1 VISLGQGRLALLFAA
16 ASATIAQAQS
26 LNGPPVTCKGERIS
40 RIDVESNP
48 PFRINGN
55 TIWQRAGR
63 FAAKQHVTTKEW
75 IIRRYLA
82 LQEGDVC
89 TELRRGESERILRAQ
104 PFIADATVLAYE
116 DGNGGVVLNVT
127 TVDEVSLIV
136 AAGVTSK
143 SPRFRSLTFGEA
155 NLLGRAIH
163 AEAGW
168 KTGYGF
174 RDEYQGKVVDYQ
186 FMGRPYQ
193 ARLEGGRRPLGSDWA
208 METSHPFLTDLQRIS
223 WRTTAGNTLGYFE
236 FRRPNTD
243 PKADAVA
250 LRVQRSYSDIG
261 GVVRIGPPLGRVALV
276 GGSISFE
283 DEKPGTQ
290 PVLISDSTVTPDTSQ
305 ALVNRYSTH
314 QTARINGLWGVRNI
328 HFVRVSGFDALEGTQ
343 DLRTGVEVA
352 TLVGKGVRL
361 LRGKEQD
368 WFGST
373 SLYAGTASQI
383 AFTAMEIT
391 GEGRRDQAGRW
402 DGILAHGRAA
412 LYMKPFNRQTF
423 MSDLT
428 WSGGWKQRIPFQLT
442 FADRDGGLRGFRS
455 TQGGGGR
462 RLIGRVEDRYL
473 IGRYK
478 QLASVAFAG
487 FAEAGKLWAGDTPF
501 GVTTP
506 VSASVGFSLLAAS
519 PPQSRRTLRLDFAFP
534 VRGQSDKRSEIRLVV
549 KDFTR
554 MFRIEPRDVT
564 NSRERS
570 VPASVF
576 SWP

>member
-1 VISLGQGRLALLFAA
+1 M
-16 ASATIAQAQS
+16 AQAQS

-40 RIDVESNP
+40 RIDIESNP

-63 FAAKQHVTTKEW
+63 FAARQHVTTKDW

-82 LQEGDVC
+82 LQEGDAC

-104 PFIADATVLAYE
+104 PFIADATVLAYA
-116 DGNGGVVLNVT
+116 DGSGGIILNVT
-127 TVDEVSLIV
+127 TVDEISLILGM
-136 AAGVTSK
+136 GVTSK
-143 SPRFRSLTFGEA
+143 KPRFRSFTLGEA
-155 NLLGRAIH
+155 NLMGRAIH
-163 AEAGW
+163 AESGW
-168 KTGYGF
+168 KTGFGF
-174 RDEYQGKVVDYQ
+174 RDEYEAKVIDYQ

-193 ARLEGGRRPLGSDWA
+193 ARLEGGRRQLGSDWA
-208 METSHPFLTDLQRIS
+208 METAHPFLTDLQRIS

-243 PKADAVA
+243 PNVNVVA
-250 LRVQRSYSDIG
+250 LRIERSWSDIG

-290 PVLISDSTVTPDTSQ
+290 PVLISDSTVAPDTSS
-305 ALVNRYSTH
+305 ALINRYTTH
-314 QTARINGLWGVRNI
+314 QTARINGLWGLRNI

-352 TLVGKGVRL
+352 TLVGKGVRI

-373 SLYAGTASQI
+373 SLYTGLASQV
-383 AFTAMEIT
+383 AFAALEIT
-391 GEGRRDQAGRW
+391 GEGRRDQAGKW

-412 LYMKPFNRQTF
+412 LYAKPFNRQTF

-428 WSGGWKQRIPFQLT
+428 WSGGWRQRIPFQLT

-455 TQGGGGR
+455 SEVGGGR
-462 RLIGRVEDRYL
+462 RLIGRAEDRYL

-478 QLASVAFAG
+478 QIASVAVAG
-487 FAEAGKLWAGDTPF
+487 FAEAGKMWAGDTPF

-519 PPQSRRTLRLDFAFP
+519 PPQSRRTVRADFAFP
-534 VRGQSDKRSEIRLVV
+534 VRGNSNKKAEVRIVV
-549 KDFTR
+549 TDFTR

>member
-1 VISLGQGRLALLFAA
+1 
-16 ASATIAQAQS
+16 
-26 LNGPPVTCKGERIS
+26 
-40 RIDVESNP
+40 
-48 PFRINGN
+48 
-55 TIWQRAGR
+55 
-63 FAAKQHVTTKEW
+63 
-75 IIRRYLA
+75 
-82 LQEGDVC
+82 
-89 TELRRGESERILRAQ
+89 
-104 PFIADATVLAYE
+104 VLAYP
-116 DGNGGVVLNVT
+116 DSSGGIILNVT

-136 AAGVTSK
+136 GASVTSK
-143 SPRFRSLTFGEA
+143 SPRFRALTLGEG

-174 RDEYQGKVVDYQ
+174 RDEYAAKVIDYQ

-193 ARLEGGRRPLGSDWA
+193 ARLEGGKRQLGSDWA
-208 METSHPFLTDLQRIS
+208 METAHPFLTDLQRIS
-223 WRTTAGNTLGYFE
+223 WRTTAGNSLGYFE

-243 PKADAVA
+243 PNAAAVA
-250 LRVQRSYSDIG
+250 LRIQRSYSDIG
-261 GVVRIGPPLGRVALV
+261 GVIRVGPPLGRVALV

-290 PVLISDSTVTPDTSQ
+290 PVLIGDSTVVPDTSQ
-305 ALVNRYSTH
+305 ALINRYTTH

-343 DLRTGVEVA
+343 DLRTGVELS

-373 SLYAGTASQI
+373 NLYAGAASQV
-383 AFTAMEIT
+383 AFTALEIS
-391 GEGRRDQAGRW
+391 GEGRRDQAGNW

-455 TQGGGGR
+455 SEAGGGR
-462 RLIGRVEDRYL
+462 RLIGKVEDRYL

-478 QLASVAFAG
+478 QAATVAVAG
-487 FAEAGKLWAGDTPF
+487 FAEAGKIWAGDTPF
-501 GVTTP
+501 GVNTP
-506 VSASVGFSLLAAS
+506 LYASAGFSLLAAS
-519 PPQSRRTLRLDFAFP
+519 PPQSRRTVRADFAFP
-534 VRGQSDKRSEIRLVV
+534 IKGQSDKRAEVRIVV
-549 KDFTR
+549 TDFTR

>member
-1 VISLGQGRLALLFAA
+1 VALLLAA
-16 ASATIAQAQS
+16 ASATMAQAQS
-26 LNGPPVTCKGERIS
+26 LNGPPVACKGERIS

-48 PFRINGN
+48 PFRISGN
-55 TIWQRAGR
+55 NIWQRAGR
-63 FAAKQHVTTKEW
+63 FAARQHVTTKDW

-82 LQEGDVC
+82 LQEGGVC

-104 PFIADATVLAYE
+104 PFIADATVLAYA
-116 DGNGGVVLNVT
+116 DGSGGIVINVT
-127 TVDEVSLIV
+127 TVDEISLILG
-136 AAGVTSK
+136 AGVTTK
-143 SPRFRSLTFGEA
+143 SPRFRSLTLGEA
-155 NLLGRAIH
+155 NLMGRAVH

-174 RDEYQGKVVDYQ
+174 RDEYQAKVIDYQ
-186 FMGRPYQ
+186 FLGRPYQ
-193 ARLEGGRRPLGSDWA
+193 ARLEGGRRQLGSDWA
-208 METSHPFLTDLQRIS
+208 METAHPFLTDLQRVS

-236 FRRPNTD
+236 FRRPRTGID
-243 PKADAVA
+243 SSPVA
-250 LRVQRSYSDIG
+250 LRIQRSWSDIG

-283 DEKPGTQ
+283 DEKPGTE

-305 ALVNRYSTH
+305 ALMNRYTTH

-352 TLVGKGVRL
+352 TLIGKGVRL

-373 SLYAGTASQI
+373 NLYAGAASQL
-383 AFTAMEIT
+383 AYAAVEVS
-391 GEGRRDQAGRW
+391 GEGRRDQAGNW

-412 LYMKPFNRQTF
+412 LYMKPFDRQTF
-423 MSDLT
+423 MSDLN

-442 FADRDGGLRGFRS
+442 FADREGGLRGFRS
-455 TQGGGGR
+455 TEVGGGR

-478 QLASVAFAG
+478 QIATIAVAG

-501 GVTTP
+501 GVNTP
-506 VSASVGFSLLAAS
+506 LNASVGFSLLAAS
-519 PPQSRRTLRLDFAFP
+519 PPQSRRTLRADFAFP
-534 VRGQSDKRSEIRLVV
+534 VRGRSDRRAEVRIVV
-549 KDFTR
+549 TDFTR

>member
-1 VISLGQGRLALLFAA
+1 LALLLAA
-16 ASATIAQAQS
+16 ASATMAQAQS

-40 RIDVESNP
+40 RIDIESNP
-48 PFRINGN
+48 PFRINGDN
-55 TIWQRAGR
+55 IWQRAGR
-63 FAAKQHVTTKEW
+63 FAARQHVTTKDW

-116 DGNGGVVLNVT
+116 DGNGGIVLNVT
-127 TVDEVSLIV
+127 TVDEISLILGM
-136 AAGVTSK
+136 GVTSK
-143 SPRFRSLTFGEA
+143 KPRFRSFTLGEA
-155 NLLGRAIH
+155 NLMGRAIQ
-163 AEAGW
+163 AEGGW
-168 KTGYGF
+168 KTGFGF
-174 RDEYQGKVVDYQ
+174 RDEYEAKVIDYQ

-193 ARLEGGRRPLGSDWA
+193 ARLEGGRRQLGSDWA
-208 METSHPFLTDLQRIS
+208 METAHPFLTDLQRIS

-243 PKADAVA
+243 PNVNVVA
-250 LRVQRSYSDIG
+250 LRIERSWSDIG

-290 PVLISDSTVTPDTSQ
+290 PVLIGNSTVTPDTSS
-305 ALVNRYSTH
+305 ALINRYTTH
-314 QTARINGLWGVRNI
+314 QTARINGLWGLRNI

-352 TLVGKGVRL
+352 TLVGKGVRI

-373 SLYAGTASQI
+373 SLYTGAASQV
-383 AFTAMEIT
+383 AFAALEIT
-391 GEGRRDQAGRW
+391 GEGRRDQAGNW
-402 DGILAHGRAA
+402 DGILTHGRAA
-412 LYMKPFNRQTF
+412 LYVKPFNRQTF
-423 MSDLT
+423 MSDVT
-428 WSGGWKQRIPFQLT
+428 WSGGWRQRIPFQLT

-455 TQGGGGR
+455 SQVGGGR
-462 RLIGRVEDRYL
+462 RLIGRAEDRYL

-478 QLASVAFAG
+478 QIASVAVAG

-501 GVTTP
+501 GVNTP

-519 PPQSRRTLRLDFAFP
+519 PPQSRRTVRADFAFP
-534 VRGQSDKRSEIRLVV
+534 VRGQSNKKAEVRIVV
-549 KDFTR
+549 TDFTR

>member
-1 VISLGQGRLALLFAA
+1 MV
-16 ASATIAQAQS
+16 QAQS

-40 RIDVESNP
+40 RIDVESSP

-55 TIWQRAGR
+55 NVLQRAGR
-63 FAAKQHVTTKEW
+63 FAATQHVTTKDW

-104 PFIADATVLAYE
+104 PFIADATVLAYA
-116 DGNGGVVLNVT
+116 DGNGGIVLNVT
-127 TVDEVSLIV
+127 TVDEISLIV
-136 AAGVTSK
+136 GLGVTSK
-143 SPRFRSLTFGEA
+143 APRFRSMRLGEG
-155 NLLGRAIH
+155 NLMGRALH
-163 AEAGW
+163 TEAAW

-174 RDEYQGKVVDYQ
+174 RDEYEAKVVDYQ

-193 ARLEGGRRPLGSDWA
+193 ARLEGGRRQLGSDWA

-223 WRTTAGNTLGYFE
+223 WRTTAGNTTGYFE
-236 FRRPNTD
+236 FRRPNTTSD
-243 PKADAVA
+243 TSPVA
-250 LRVQRSYSDIG
+250 LRIERSYSDIG
-261 GVVRIGPPLGRVALV
+261 GVFRIGPPLGRVALV

-290 PVLISDSTVTPDTSQ
+290 PVLIGDSTVTPDTSQ
-305 ALVNRYSTH
+305 ALINRYTTH
-314 QTARINGLWGVRNI
+314 QTARINGLWGLRNI

-352 TLVGKGVRL
+352 TLIGKGVRL

-373 SLYAGTASQI
+373 SLYAGAASQV
-383 AFTAMEIT
+383 AFTALEIT

-455 TQGGGGR
+455 TEVGGGR
-462 RLIGRVEDRYL
+462 RLIGRAEDRYL

-478 QLASVAFAG
+478 QIASVAVAG
-487 FAEAGKLWAGDTPF
+487 FAEAGKLWAGDSPF
-501 GVTTP
+501 GVNTP
-506 VSASVGFSLLAAS
+506 VCASVGFSLLAAS
-519 PPQSRRTLRLDFAFP
+519 PPQSRRTLRADFAFP
-534 VRGQSDKRSEIRLVV
+534 VRGQSNKKAEIRIVV
-549 KDFTR
+549 TDFTR
-554 MFRIEPRDVT
+554 MFRIEPRDIT